1 MDLGT
6 CPKCGISWIAG
17 RDQCRS
23 CRYIAIGAGL
33 QGYKKKRRKRFG
45 AYVEPG
51 SWRPVG
57 VLFLIAASGLV
68 GYTKPWTDNFKQL
81 KMVIGL
87 KPPTLTGEWVVKKV
101 FRLNKKAELVIRD
114 SQMKAAVLS
123 FKKQDHMSLLTEL
136 GSEEPFLTSRVNFE
150 DEIMHLYSIKSKGTG
165 APSEVKFT
173 LKWISDDLVQATRPD
188 KESWL
193 IQRVGGKEKITK
205 FWSSTVT
212 GNGELEKLMKESSEA
227 K

>member
-1 MDLGT
+1 
-6 CPKCGISWIAG
+6 
-17 RDQCRS
+17 
-23 CRYIAIGAGL
+23 
-33 QGYKKKRRKRFG
+33 
-45 AYVEPG
+45 
-51 SWRPVG
+51 
-57 VLFLIAASGLV
+57 
-68 GYTKPWTDNFKQL
+68 
-81 KMVIGL
+81 
-87 KPPTLTGEWVVKKV
+87 
-101 FRLNKKAELVIRD
+101 
-114 SQMKAAVLS
+114 MKAAVLS

-136 GSEEPFLTSRVNFE
+136 GSEEPFLTARVKFE
-150 DEIMHLYSIKSKGTG
+150 DEIMHLYGIKSKGTG

>member
-1 MDLGT
+1 
-6 CPKCGISWIAG
+6 
-17 RDQCRS
+17 
-23 CRYIAIGAGL
+23 
-33 QGYKKKRRKRFG
+33 
-45 AYVEPG
+45 
-51 SWRPVG
+51 

-101 FRLNKKAELVIRD
+101 FRMNKKAELVIRD
-114 SQMKAAVLS
+114 TQMKAAVLS

-136 GSEEPFLTSRVNFE
+136 GSE
-150 DEIMHLYSIKSKGTG
+150 DEIMHLYGIKSKGTG